1 MARQAATLAAV
12 SSEAIARELWDA
24 WERGDLA
31 GMFELIDPQIVS
43 RQFPEQI
50 DVRDY
55 HGHDGVREVMEDWIG
70 TWEDWKIELLD
81 VREVGDGAVLS
92 LRQSG
97 RGKSSGAAM
106 DQPVWFVWG
115 VRDGKVTR
123 WLMFSSEAE
132 ALAAA
137 AGA

>member
-1 MARQAATLAAV
+1 
-12 SSEAIARELWDA
+12 
-24 WERGDLA
+24 
-31 GMFELIDPQIVS
+31 MFELIDPEIVS

-70 TWEDWKIELLD
+70 TWDDWKIELLD
-81 VREVGDGAVLS
+81 VRSIGDAAVLS

-97 RGKSSGAAM
+97 RGKGSGVAIEA
-106 DQPVWFVWG
+106 PVWFVWV

-123 WLMFSSEAE
+123 WLMFSSERE
-132 ALAAA
+132 ALDAA
-137 AGA
+137 AG

>member
-12 SSEAIARELWDA
+12 GNEAVARELWAA
-24 WERGDLA
+24 WERGDVEA
-31 GMFELIDPQIVS
+31 MFDLIDPEIVS

-81 VREVGDGAVLS
+81 VREVGDSAVLS
-92 LRQSG
+92 LHQSG
-97 RGKSSGAAM
+97 RGKGSGAAM
-106 DQPVWFVWG
+106 AAPVWFVWLI
-115 VRDGKVTR
+115 RDGKVAR
-123 WLMFSSEAE
+123 WQMFSSERE
-132 ALAAA
+132 ALEAA
-137 AGA
+137 AG